1 MNKSIREAFR
11 DSLSILPGYLVLGIG
26 FGVLLK
32 AKGFNTLFAAL
43 MSVFIYAGSMQ
54 FVGIDLL
61 SNGANLITA
70 FLMTIMV
77 NIRHLFYGIGMLE
90 RYQKI
95 KKHHIYDAFALTDET
110 FSIVS
115 ANKDKDDDYYFCLS
129 LFNHIYWIS
138 GSIIGSVLGD
148 IIPFNYHGIDF
159 SMTALFMV
167 ILISQWEKSDNRLSI
182 ILSLIIAV
190 LSLMIFGS
198 ESFLIVSMILIVLM
212 LYTLKIRG
220 NNDA

>member
-32 AKGFNTLFAAL
+32 AKGFNTLYAAL

-54 FVGIDLL
+54 FVGIDLS

-95 KKHHIYDAFALTDET
+95 KKHQIYDVFALTDET

-129 LFNHIYWIS
+129 LFNHIYWVS

-148 IIPFNYHGIDF
+148 IIPFNYQGIDF
-159 SMTALFMV
+159 FYDGTVYGNSYQSMG
-167 ILISQWEKSDNRLSI
+167 KKR
-182 ILSLIIAV
+182 
-190 LSLMIFGS
+190 
-198 ESFLIVSMILIVLM
+198 
-212 LYTLKIRG
+212 
-220 NNDA
+220 